1 MFIERKNGK
10 IELTAEEVE
19 KAYRVQE
26 HCFLLNDAKNH
37 LASHFGI
44 DPDESADNQKD
55 AYQAFEDV
63 MGYPFVDDI
72 DDDSL
77 LSDLEALVEWYEDRR
92 DCNVAEND
100 TWDGLVDKYV
110 AEVENH
116 RSCHDGSSCDKE
128 DNNNE

>member
-55 AYQAFEDV
+55 AYQ
-63 MGYPFVDDI
+63 
-72 DDDSL
+72 
-77 LSDLEALVEWYEDRR
+77 
-92 DCNVAEND
+92 
-100 TWDGLVDKYV
+100 
-110 AEVENH
+110 
-116 RSCHDGSSCDKE
+116 
-128 DNNNE
+128 